1 MTIPV
6 KKTKANLNQ
15 RCWPRARRLSK
26 TVVAM
31 ALRKTVVAMPSG
43 SEKTFSSNHFPRIG
57 VISGISRRPQI
68 PNRNGLSHF
77 DIEPYCLAHSHNYP
91 GELKVKDHPP

>member
-1 MTIPV
+1 MCGFKYTKEKQVRSPV
-6 KKTKANLNQ
+6 KKTKPNLSQ
-15 RCWPRARRLSK
+15 RCWPRGRRLQK

-31 ALRKTVVAMPSG
+31 ELRKTVGAMPLG

-77 DIEPYCLAHSHNYP
+77 DIEPYWLARS
-91 GELKVKDHPP
+91 

>member
-1 MTIPV
+1 V
-6 KKTKANLNQ
+6 AQ
-15 RCWPRARRLSK
+15 GEEVVK

-31 ALRKTVVAMPSG
+31 ALRKTVVAMPLG
-43 SEKTFSSNHFPRIG
+43 SEKTFFLPNHFPRIG

-77 DIEPYCLAHSHNYP
+77 DIEPYWLARS
-91 GELKVKDHPP
+91 